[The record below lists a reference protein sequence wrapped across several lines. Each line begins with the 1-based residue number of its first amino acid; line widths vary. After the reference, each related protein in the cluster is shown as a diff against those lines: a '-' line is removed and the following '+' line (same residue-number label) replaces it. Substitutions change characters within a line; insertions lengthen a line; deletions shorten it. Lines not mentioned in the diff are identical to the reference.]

1 MFFYLFRLSNRVEDL
16 NRNQTHV
23 HTRDSINATDIAS
36 ALVLLKKQHCLS
48 TKCIDDII
56 RLLKIL
62 DVPNTP
68 TSWYKVKR
76 LLMKSKPQSTEYFIC
91 STCDH
96 PTTNKNYCHFCSTA
110 HHIKLQSFRSFSI
123 TDQLKNILRNNQH
136 IDLLYRNKD
145 SLIRDIR
152 DAAVY
157 QSIRNKNPGPLLT
170 LTMNVDGIQ
179 PSKGCQSTIWPIILV
194 INELP
199 SKVRF
204 ALQNVILAGFWP
216 GPSKPSR
223 DEIKHLFRPL
233 INELLV
239 LERGHIF
246 HFLNRNIQIV
256 HVYLIAGCFDKPA
269 QAIVQC
275 ISEPHAAFGCGR
287 CEIEGCEAL
296 LM

>member
-1 MFFYLFRLSNRVEDL
+1 M
-16 NRNQTHV
+16 NRNQTHFHV
-23 HTRDSINATDIAS
+23 RGLISATDIAS
-36 ALVLLKKQHCLS
+36 ALVLLKKRHCLS

-56 RLLKIL
+56 HLLKIL
-62 DVPNTP
+62 HVPNTP
-68 TSWYKVKR
+68 SSWYKVKR
-76 LLMKSKPQSTEYFIC
+76 LLLKSKPQSTEYLIC

-96 PTTNKNYCHFCSTA
+96 STTNKTCCHFCSTP
-110 HHIKLQSFRSFSI
+110 HGVKPQSFRSFSV
-123 TDQLKNILRNNQH
+123 TDQLTNILSNNQH
-136 IDLLYRNKD
+136 IDLRYRNKD

-152 DAAVY
+152 DAAFY
-157 QSIRNKNPGPLLT
+157 QSIRDKNRGPLLT

-199 SKVRF
+199 LKVRF

-223 DEIKHLFRPL
+223 EQVKHLFRPT
-233 INELLV
+233 INELLL
-239 LERGHIF
+239 LEKGHIF
-246 HFLNRNIQIV
+246 HFLNKNTQIV
-256 HVYLIAGCFDKPA
+256 HVYLIAGCLDKPA

-275 ISEPHAAFGCGR
+275 IAEPHAEFGCGR
-287 CEIEGCEAL
+287 CEIQGCEIL